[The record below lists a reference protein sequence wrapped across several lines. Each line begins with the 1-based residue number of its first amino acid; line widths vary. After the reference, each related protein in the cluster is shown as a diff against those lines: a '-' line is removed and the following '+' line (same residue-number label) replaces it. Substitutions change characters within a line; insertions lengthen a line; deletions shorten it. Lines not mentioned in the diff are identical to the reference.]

1 MPIELTMEEK
11 LLAALLQ
18 ANAELVE
25 ALKQYEDL
33 ERVAMERKAES
44 RSRKETRMNR
54 RVSKLSFKLRFFPD
68 SPMKELEQENSVD
81 EFVGGSTSR
90 SPSPSPPS
98 SDSPHRSALAHPRPR
113 HISHADNDSEPAHT
127 LAPPPAPHGP
137 RSPGQL
143 PTQSR
148 TPSPGT
154 EPYTATNGY
163 DHHLHEDVNSLYL
176 QRDHSPTPR
185 NYDDEGGYPEGPSAK
200 ALGKRKLIEAA
211 QETTSS

>member
-1 MPIELTMEEK
+1 MEEK

-54 RVSKLSFKLRFFPD
+54 RVSRVSFKLRFFPD

-98 SDSPHRSALAHPRPR
+98 SDSPPRSALAQPRSH
-113 HISHADNDSEPAHT
+113 HIPLADNDFEPAHT
-127 LAPPPAPHGP
+127 LALPPSAPHGP

-143 PTQSR
+143 TTQSR
-148 TPSPGT
+148 TPSPIL
-154 EPYTATNGY
+154 EPYRATNGY
-163 DHHLHEDVNSLYL
+163 DHHLHGDVNSLHL
-176 QRDHSPTPR
+176 QRNYSPTPR

-200 ALGKRKLIEAA
+200 ALGKRKVIETV
-211 QETTSS
+211 QESTSS